1 MDKST
6 FGRGLMVCAL
16 VGAACKGDP
25 AREETASGTGT
36 DPGATT
42 SEGTTGGATTGTS
55 TDEPTSAAPST
66 DEPTSAAPT
75 TGEPGT
81 ATGMETETETG
92 EPAERCDPG
101 VEAPCYPGAEG
112 SAGLGACQAG
122 THTCQPDGMS
132 YGACVG
138 AIVPVTE
145 ACDTPED
152 ESCDGVAGCTGAPVW
167 NLGFGSGSD
176 LDASDDANRS
186 GLAVD
191 VSGNVWVARS
201 FLTEIEIEGE
211 QLVSEWG
218 NTVLAKFSPSG
229 ALLWARKVGSDETQS
244 NLDVTGLAALPEGGV
259 AVIGTYNGPEPEFAG
274 QALPPTEWDGTGVFI
289 AALDANGAR
298 KWVVADAGG
307 ETFGADQGPRAVV
320 VDGSGNIH
328 VHGDLG
334 GALDFGGGTLTPEV
348 PAGSATFRVS
358 LTAEGAHRW
367 SGAAYGAISAYGAT
381 VSDGVLWTSGL
392 FISQSGADFGAGLE
406 AADESYFLS
415 MYLAR
420 YDAEGGGYL
429 GATQIPSSGN
439 FYARPLVAAQPGGG
453 VVLTTSFAG
462 DLKLGAEEL
471 LASEG
476 PDLLVARFD
485 PLGAPLWHRV
495 VRGGNGGGISYALG
509 GDPLG
514 HTIVAGYTYNGGI
527 DFGTGA
533 LPSGPSGALV
543 FKLDPAGGLVWEH
556 RYSDSSSDAAA
567 TRLAVGP
574 GGEVAL
580 AGVYKDGLELGLGA
594 LPGTGEG
601 HRFIALLRP

>member
-6 FGRGLMVCAL
+6 FGRGLVVYAL
-16 VGAACKGDP
+16 LGAACKG
-25 AREETASGTGT
+25 ASGGGETTSGSGT

-42 SEGTTGGATTGTS
+42 AEGTTGGATTGSS

-66 DEPTSAAPT
+66 DGPTSAAPT
-75 TGEPGT
+75 TGDPGT
-81 ATGMETETETG
+81 GTETETG
-92 EPAERCDPG
+92 EVAERCDPG
-101 VEAPCYPGAEG
+101 VEASCYPGAEG
-112 SAGLGACQAG
+112 SAGLGACLAG

-132 YGACVG
+132 FGACVG

-152 ESCDGVAGCTGAPVW
+152 ESCDGVAACTGAPVW
-167 NLGFGSGSD
+167 NLGFNSGSD
-176 LDASDDANRS
+176 LDASEDANRS

-191 VSGNVWVARS
+191 ASGNVWVARS
-201 FLTEIEIEGE
+201 FLMEIEIEGE
-211 QLVSEWG
+211 QLVSDWG

-229 ALLWARKVGSDETQS
+229 ALLWARKVGSDEAQS
-244 NLDVTGLAALPEGGV
+244 NLEVTGIAALPEGGV
-259 AVIGTYNGPEPEFAG
+259 AVIGTYSGPEPEFAG
-274 QALPPTEWDGTGVFI
+274 QALPPTEWDGTGVYI

-307 ETFGADQGPRAVV
+307 ETFGADQAPRAVV

-334 GALDFGGGTLTPEV
+334 GALNFGGETLTPEQG
-348 PAGSATFRVS
+348 ASSATFRVS

-367 SGAAYGAISAYGAT
+367 SGAAYGSISAYGAT
-381 VSDGVLWTSGL
+381 VSDGVLWLSGL
-392 FISQSGADFGAGLE
+392 FVSESGADFGAGLE
-406 AADESYFLS
+406 AADESYYLS
-415 MYLAR
+415 LYLAR
-420 YDAEGGGYL
+420 YDAAGGDYL

-453 VVLTTSFAG
+453 VVLATSFAG

-495 VRGGNGGGISYALG
+495 VRGGNGGGISHAIG
-509 GDPLG
+509 GDTLG
-514 HTIVAGYTYNGGI
+514 HTLVAGYTYNSEI
-527 DFGTGA
+527 DFGMGP

-543 FKLDPAGGLVWEH
+543 FKLDPAGALVWEH
-556 RYSDSSSDAAA
+556 RYSDNTSDAAA

-580 AGVYKDGLELGLGA
+580 AGTYEDGLELGLGA